1 MEKIQQ
7 TEVPKRTTKEDG
19 ADDII
24 ESALQSLKEA
34 ETLKRELMELS
45 KEVAKILMKTTSPR
59 LQQTETT
66 QAEFLSRDLL
76 SIPTQSDE
84 EETRGKKP
92 FVVLLSPLTRQ
103 IGLTGLCCICFG
115 DKKRLYGEFSKPSY
129 LLTTDVRRS
138 SCSYRAVCRVIGS
151 HYPVHTCG
159 MSQSLSRH
167 NFSKR
172 RWPDSWQLSCR
183 LVPDCFNRSR
193 CLRWCPVQL
202 IPRNVWMALLWF
214 ILFFSSRKSIV
225 LNVVIVLSFHTKKKK
240 ILTH

>member
-1 MEKIQQ
+1 MTTTKQENIKKQIEAEMEKIQQ

-92 FVVLLSPLTRQ
+92 FVVLLSPLTHPPNMINWAVLHLLWRQ
-103 IGLTGLCCICFG
+103 
-115 DKKRLYGEFSKPSY
+115 KKTVWGILQTFVF
-129 LLTTDVRRS
+129 TDNRRS
-138 SCSYRAVCRVIGS
+138 
-151 HYPVHTCG
+151 P
-159 MSQSLSRH
+159 
-167 NFSKR
+167 
-172 RWPDSWQLSCR
+172 
-183 LVPDCFNRSR
+183 
-193 CLRWCPVQL
+193 
-202 IPRNVWMALLWF
+202 
-214 ILFFSSRKSIV
+214 IV
-225 LNVVIVLSFHTKKKK
+225 L
-240 ILTH
+240 